1 LSGIKPKDP
10 DYASSS
16 GDPAIRHE
24 ITEDCRDPSIF
35 VQCRIFGLPRSM
47 QCEGLVGIW
56 SVYPKLFG
64 SRRSSSGGF
73 ISAVRDPSSWFPEIL
88 LAHDVEPTP
97 HPRPESPTVIMS
109 HDEDL
114 SYQRVGAGLFDAV
127 RRALVIEEER
137 LRRWPD
143 HTVGDGY

>member
-1 LSGIKPKDP
+1 
-10 DYASSS
+10 
-16 GDPAIRHE
+16 
-24 ITEDCRDPSIF
+24 
-35 VQCRIFGLPRSM
+35 M
-47 QCEGLVGIW
+47 QCKGPVRIW
-56 SVYPKLFG
+56 RVYPKLFG
-64 SRRSSSGGF
+64 SPRSFSGGF